1 MNCSEK
7 QMVNEVFL
15 INEDIEHNPQRAS
28 FKFEWKDGTSITDTP
43 IFVTLSSKQSIDGSK
58 FICTYGAQEFRLVNN
73 KCFNFSKQNARI
85 LWDEL
90 IKNGWK
96 CVKTLD
102 KQTI

>member
-7 QMVNEVFL
+7 QTVNEIFL
-15 INEDIEHNPQRAS
+15 INEDVLHNPQKAS
-28 FKFEWKDGTSITDTP
+28 FKFEWRDGESITDTP
-43 IFVTLSSKQSIDGSK
+43 IFVTLISNLSIENAE
-58 FICTYGAQEFRLVNN
+58 FICTYGENEFHLSNK